1 MKRPRPI
8 DAGALI
14 DKRAVC
20 PKCDGTSGIIS
31 RNANDEPQ
39 EWQAQHYRCRSCGY
53 NILEDPESLI
63 LVKNQRESRIV
74 PVTTV
79 TNTSSTTY
87 KLKMPDGSLRGIGSE
102 LVVDFDDFDK
112 TYNNK
117 IWLIE
122 SPAGIAA
129 LVVADCESDAINK
142 AEDNGLMT
150 YFHVEELE
158 CPESVHI
165 GNDSQYADL
174 TYCVITLVKHFEN
187 TITLGI

>member
-8 DAGALI
+8 NARTSI

-39 EWQAQHYRCRSCGY
+39 EWQVQHYRCRSCGY
-53 NILEDPESLI
+53 NILEDPENLI
-63 LVKNQRESRIV
+63 LVKNQRELRIA
-74 PVTTV
+74 PMA
-79 TNTSSTTY
+79 TSTDTSPTTY
-87 KLKMPDGSLRGIGSE
+87 KLKMPDGSLRGVGSE

-122 SPAGIAA
+122 GPAGIAA
-129 LVVADCESDAINK
+129 LVVADCESDAIDK
-142 AEDNGLMT
+142 AEDDGLMT
-150 YFHVEELE
+150 YFHCDKVW
-158 CPESVHI
+158 PHTVFMGSNGQI
-165 GNDSQYADL
+165 GDL
-174 TYCVITLVKHFEN
+174 TYCVVTLVKHFEN
-187 TITLGI
+187 TVTLGI